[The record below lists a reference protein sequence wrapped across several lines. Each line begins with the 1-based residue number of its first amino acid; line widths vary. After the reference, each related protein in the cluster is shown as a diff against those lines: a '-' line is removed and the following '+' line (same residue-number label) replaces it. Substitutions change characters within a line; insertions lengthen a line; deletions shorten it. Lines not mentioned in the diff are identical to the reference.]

1 MSSKQTTLPSRSQA
15 IRKRAGRLP
24 RLPWVVAGIL
34 VAGLLGWL
42 LYRTPGAPAPRTG
55 PEAAQAH
62 QADPPWRHGPAD
74 ARFTLTLYAD
84 LECPFCKAYYPT
96 LMAWIDAHPE
106 ASLRW
111 HHLPLAMHDPEASR
125 LARVAECAGE
135 AQGHEAFFDAIA
147 WLYQN
152 TRGDGQGLPTDQVW
166 PGLTTAMRTCLDSD
180 RPAAIVRAQAD
191 EALRSGINAT
201 PTVRLHDGLTGKTL
215 LLHGPVEGDALLSAL
230 DLVASPDRPDAR
242 SVGAADAAG
251 TAVRGRRH
259 GLAEAQ

>member
-1 MSSKQTTLPSRSQA
+1 MSSKRTTLPGRAQA

-24 RLPWVVAGIL
+24 RLHWMVAGIL
-34 VAGLLGWL
+34 AAGLLGWL

-55 PEAAQAH
+55 PEVAQAH
-62 QADPPWRHGPAD
+62 PAGPPWRRGPAD

-106 ASLRW
+106 TSLRW

-125 LARVAECAGE
+125 LARMAECAGE
-135 AQGHEAFFDAIA
+135 AQGHEAFFGAIA

-152 TRGDGQGLPTDQVW
+152 TRGDGQGLPADLNW
-166 PGLTTAMRTCLDSD
+166 PGLTTAIQACLDSE

-191 EALRSGINAT
+191 EALRSGITAT
-201 PTVRLHDGLTGKTL
+201 PTVRLDDGLTGKSL

-230 DLVASPDRPDAR
+230 DLVASEETVGPKASESPKSDA
-242 SVGAADAAG
+242 
-251 TAVRGRRH
+251 TLTERR
-259 GLAEAQ
+259 AR

>member
-1 MSSKQTTLPSRSQA
+1 MSSKRTTLPGRAQA
-15 IRKRAGRLP
+15 IRKRAGRRP
-24 RLPWVVAGIL
+24 RLHWMVAGIL
-34 VAGLLGWL
+34 AAGLLGWL
-42 LYRTPGAPAPRTG
+42 LYRTPGAPAPGTG
-55 PEAAQAH
+55 PEVAQAH
-62 QADPPWRHGPAD
+62 LAGQPWRHGPAD

-152 TRGDGQGLPTDQVW
+152 TRGDGQGLPADLTW
-166 PGLTTAMRTCLDSD
+166 PGMTTAIQACLDSE

-191 EALRSGINAT
+191 EALRSGITAT
-201 PTVRLHDGLTGKTL
+201 PTVRLDDGLTGKTL
-215 LLHGPVEGDALLSAL
+215 LLHGLVEGDALLSAL

-242 SVGAADAAG
+242 SLGAADAAG
-251 TAVRGRRH
+251 TAVHGRRH
-259 GLAEAQ
+259 DLAETQ

>member
-34 VAGLLGWL
+34 VVGLLGWL

-62 QADPPWRHGPAD
+62 PAGPPWRHGPAD

-84 LECPFCKAYYPT
+84 LECPFCKAYYPA

-152 TRGDGQGLPTDQVW
+152 TRGDGQGLPTDQAW
-166 PGLTTAMRTCLDSD
+166 PGLTTAMRACLDSD

-191 EALRSGINAT
+191 EAVRSDINAT
-201 PTVRLHDGLTGKTL
+201 PTVRLDDGLTGKSL

-230 DLVASPDRPDAR
+230 DLVASEETVGPKASESPKSDATLTESR
-242 SVGAADAAG
+242 A
-251 TAVRGRRH
+251 R
-259 GLAEAQ
+259 

>member
-1 MSSKQTTLPSRSQA
+1 MSSKQRSQA

-24 RLPWVVAGIL
+24 RLPWVVASIL
-34 VAGLLGWL
+34 VVGLLGWL

-62 QADPPWRHGPAD
+62 PAGPPWRRGPAD

-96 LMAWIDAHPE
+96 LMAWIEAHPV

-125 LARVAECAGE
+125 LARMAECAGE
-135 AQGHEAFFDAIA
+135 AQGHEAFFGAIA

-152 TRGDGQGLPTDQVW
+152 TRGDGQGLPADLTW
-166 PGLTTAMRTCLDSD
+166 PGLTTAIQACLDSD

-191 EALRSGINAT
+191 EALRSGITAT
-201 PTVRLHDGLTGKTL
+201 PTVRLEDSLTGRSL
-215 LLHGPVEGDALLSAL
+215 LLYGLVEGDALLSAL
-230 DLVASPDRPDAR
+230 DLVASEETVGPKASESPKSDATLTESR
-242 SVGAADAAG
+242 A
-251 TAVRGRRH
+251 R
-259 GLAEAQ
+259 

>member
-24 RLPWVVAGIL
+24 RLPWVIAGIL

-42 LYRTPGAPAPRTG
+42 LYRTPGAPAPRAG

-62 QADPPWRHGPAD
+62 PAGPPWRHGPAD

-135 AQGHEAFFDAIA
+135 AQGHEAFFGAIA

-152 TRGDGQGLPTDQVW
+152 TRGDGQGLPTDQAW
-166 PGLTTAMRTCLDSD
+166 PGLTTAMRACLDSD

-191 EALRSGINAT
+191 EAVRSDINAT
-201 PTVRLHDGLTGKTL
+201 PTVRLDDGLTGKSL

-230 DLVASPDRPDAR
+230 DLVASEETVGPKASESPKSDATLTESR
-242 SVGAADAAG
+242 A
-251 TAVRGRRH
+251 R
-259 GLAEAQ
+259 

>member
-1 MSSKQTTLPSRSQA
+1 MSSKRTTLPSRSQA
-15 IRKRAGRLP
+15 LRKRAGRLP

-42 LYRTPGAPAPRTG
+42 LYRTPGAPTPRTE
-55 PEAAQAH
+55 PEVAQAH
-62 QADPPWRHGPAD
+62 PAGPPWRHGPAD

-135 AQGHEAFFDAIA
+135 AQGHEAFFGAIA

-152 TRGDGQGLPTDQVW
+152 TRGDGQGLPTDQAW
-166 PGLTTAMRTCLDSD
+166 PGL
-180 RPAAIVRAQAD
+180 
-191 EALRSGINAT
+191 
-201 PTVRLHDGLTGKTL
+201 
-215 LLHGPVEGDALLSAL
+215 
-230 DLVASPDRPDAR
+230 
-242 SVGAADAAG
+242 
-251 TAVRGRRH
+251 
-259 GLAEAQ
+259 

>member
-1 MSSKQTTLPSRSQA
+1 MSSKQTTLPSRSKA
-15 IRKRAGRLP
+15 IRKRAGRLR
-24 RLPWVVAGIL
+24 RLSWVVAGIF

-42 LYRTPGAPAPRTG
+42 LYRTPGAPTPRTG
-55 PEAAQAH
+55 AEVAQAH
-62 QADPPWRHGPAD
+62 PAGPPWRHGPAD

-106 ASLRW
+106 ASLQW

-135 AQGHEAFFDAIA
+135 AQGHEAFFGAIA

-152 TRGDGQGLPTDQVW
+152 TRGDGQGLPTDQAW
-166 PGLTTAMRTCLDSD
+166 PGLTTARRACLDSD

-191 EALRSGINAT
+191 EAVRSGINAT
-201 PTVRLHDGLTGKTL
+201 PTVRLDDGLTGKSL
-215 LLHGPVEGDALLSAL
+215 LLHGPIEGDALLSAL
-230 DLVASPDRPDAR
+230 DLVASEETVGPKASESPKSGATLTERRAR
-242 SVGAADAAG
+242 
-251 TAVRGRRH
+251 
-259 GLAEAQ
+259 

>member
-1 MSSKQTTLPSRSQA
+1 MSSKRTTLPGRAQA
-15 IRKRAGRLP
+15 LRKRAGRLP

-34 VAGLLGWL
+34 VVGLLGWL

-55 PEAAQAH
+55 PEVAQAH
-62 QADPPWRHGPAD
+62 PAGPPWRHGPAD

-125 LARVAECAGE
+125 LARMAECAGE
-135 AQGHEAFFDAIA
+135 AQGHEAFFGAIA

-152 TRGDGQGLPTDQVW
+152 TRGDGQGLPADLTW
-166 PGLTTAMRTCLDSD
+166 PGMTTAIQACLDSE

-191 EALRSGINAT
+191 EALRSGITAT
-201 PTVRLHDGLTGKTL
+201 PTVRLEDSLTGKSL
-215 LLHGPVEGDALLSAL
+215 LLHGPIEGDALLSAL
-230 DLVASPDRPDAR
+230 DLVASEETVGPKASESPKSGATLTERRAR
-242 SVGAADAAG
+242 
-251 TAVRGRRH
+251 
-259 GLAEAQ
+259 

>member
-15 IRKRAGRLP
+15 IRKRAGRMP

-42 LYRTPGAPAPRTG
+42 LYRTPGAPAPHTG
-55 PEAAQAH
+55 PEVAQAH
-62 QADPPWRHGPAD
+62 PAGPPWRHGSAD

-135 AQGHEAFFDAIA
+135 AQGHEAFFGAIA

-152 TRGDGQGLPTDQVW
+152 TRGDGQGLPTDQAW

-180 RPAAIVRAQAD
+180 RPAAFVRAQAD
-191 EALRSGINAT
+191 EAVRSGINAT
-201 PTVRLHDGLTGKTL
+201 PTVRLDDGLTGKSL
-215 LLHGPVEGDALLSAL
+215 LLHGPIEGDALLSAL
-230 DLVASPDRPDAR
+230 DLVASEETVGPKASESPKSGATLTERRAR
-242 SVGAADAAG
+242 
-251 TAVRGRRH
+251 
-259 GLAEAQ
+259 

>member
-34 VAGLLGWL
+34 VVGLLGWL

-55 PEAAQAH
+55 PEAPQAH
-62 QADPPWRHGPAD
+62 PAGPPWRHGPAD

-135 AQGHEAFFDAIA
+135 AQGHEAFFGAIA

-152 TRGDGQGLPTDQVW
+152 TRGDGQGLPTDQAW
-166 PGLTTAMRTCLDSD
+166 PGLTTAMRACLDSD

-191 EALRSGINAT
+191 EAVRSDINAT
-201 PTVRLHDGLTGKTL
+201 PTVRLDDGLTGKSL

-230 DLVASPDRPDAR
+230 DLVASEETVGPKASESPKSDATLTESR
-242 SVGAADAAG
+242 A
-251 TAVRGRRH
+251 R
-259 GLAEAQ
+259 

>member
-1 MSSKQTTLPSRSQA
+1 MSSKRTTLPGRVQA
-15 IRKRAGRLP
+15 LRKRAGRLP
-24 RLPWVVAGIL
+24 RLHWMVAGIL
-34 VAGLLGWL
+34 AAGLLGWL

-55 PEAAQAH
+55 AEVAQAH
-62 QADPPWRHGPAD
+62 PAGPPWRHGPAD

-106 ASLRW
+106 TSLRW

-152 TRGDGQGLPTDQVW
+152 TRGDGQGLPTDHGW
-166 PGLTTAMRTCLDSD
+166 PGLTTAIQACLDSA
-180 RPAAIVRAQAD
+180 PPTAIVRAQAE

-201 PTVRLHDGLTGKTL
+201 PTVRLEDSLTGKSL

-230 DLVASPDRPDAR
+230 DLVASEETVGPKASESPKSDATLTESR
-242 SVGAADAAG
+242 A
-251 TAVRGRRH
+251 R
-259 GLAEAQ
+259 

>member
-34 VAGLLGWL
+34 VVGLLGWL

-55 PEAAQAH
+55 PEAPQAH
-62 QADPPWRHGPAD
+62 PAGPPWRHGPAD

-135 AQGHEAFFDAIA
+135 AQGHEAFFGAIA

-152 TRGDGQGLPTDQVW
+152 TRGDGQGLPTDQAW
-166 PGLTTAMRTCLDSD
+166 PGLTTAMRACLDSD

-191 EALRSGINAT
+191 EAVRSDINAT
-201 PTVRLHDGLTGKTL
+201 PTVRLDDGLTGKTL
-215 LLHGPVEGDALLSAL
+215 LLHGLVEGDALLSAL
-230 DLVASPDRPDAR
+230 DLVASEETVGPKASESPKSGATLTERRAR
-242 SVGAADAAG
+242 
-251 TAVRGRRH
+251 
-259 GLAEAQ
+259 

>member
-62 QADPPWRHGPAD
+62 PAGPPWRHGPAD

-84 LECPFCKAYYPT
+84 LECPFCKAYYPA

-152 TRGDGQGLPTDQVW
+152 TRGDGQGLPTDQAW
-166 PGLTTAMRTCLDSD
+166 PGLTTARRACLDSD

-201 PTVRLHDGLTGKTL
+201 PTVRLDDGLTGKTL

-230 DLVASPDRPDAR
+230 DLVASEETVGPKASESPKSGATLTERRAR
-242 SVGAADAAG
+242 
-251 TAVRGRRH
+251 
-259 GLAEAQ
+259 

>member
-1 MSSKQTTLPSRSQA
+1 MSSKQRSQA

-24 RLPWVVAGIL
+24 RLPWVVASIL
-34 VAGLLGWL
+34 VVGLLGWL

-62 QADPPWRHGPAD
+62 PAGPPWRRGPAD

-106 ASLRW
+106 TSLRW

-125 LARVAECAGE
+125 LARMAECAGE
-135 AQGHEAFFDAIA
+135 AQGHEAFFGAIA

-152 TRGDGQGLPTDQVW
+152 TRGDGQGLPADLTW
-166 PGLTTAMRTCLDSD
+166 PGLTTAIQACLDSD

-191 EALRSGINAT
+191 EALRSGITAT
-201 PTVRLHDGLTGKTL
+201 PTVRLEDSLTGRSL
-215 LLHGPVEGDALLSAL
+215 LLYGLVEGDALLSAL
-230 DLVASPDRPDAR
+230 DLVASEETVGPKASESPKSDATLTESR
-242 SVGAADAAG
+242 A
-251 TAVRGRRH
+251 R
-259 GLAEAQ
+259 

>member
-1 MSSKQTTLPSRSQA
+1 MSTKRTTLLGRSQA

-24 RLPWVVAGIL
+24 RLSWVVAGIL

-55 PEAAQAH
+55 PEVAQVHPAG
-62 QADPPWRHGPAD
+62 PPWRHGPAD

-96 LMAWIDAHPE
+96 LVAWIDAHPE

-125 LARVAECAGE
+125 LARMAECAGE
-135 AQGHEAFFDAIA
+135 AQGHEAFFGAIA

-152 TRGDGQGLPTDQVW
+152 TRGDGQGLPADLTW
-166 PGLTTAMRTCLDSD
+166 PGLTTAIQACLDSD
-180 RPAAIVRAQAD
+180 RSAAIVRAQAD
-191 EALRSGINAT
+191 EALRNGINAT
-201 PTVRLHDGLTGKTL
+201 PTVRLDDGLTGKTL
-215 LLHGPVEGDALLSAL
+215 LLHGPVESDALLSAL
-230 DLVASPDRPDAR
+230 DLVSSVPSRPAERPRAVDAT
-242 SVGAADAAG
+242 VEAADAP
-251 TAVRGRRH
+251 R
-259 GLAEAQ
+259 

>member
-1 MSSKQTTLPSRSQA
+1 MSSKQTTLPSRSKA

-24 RLPWVVAGIL
+24 RLSWVVAGIF

-42 LYRTPGAPAPRTG
+42 LYRTPGAPTPRTG
-55 PEAAQAH
+55 AEVAQAH
-62 QADPPWRHGPAD
+62 PAGPPWRHGPAD

-106 ASLRW
+106 ASLQW

-135 AQGHEAFFDAIA
+135 AQGHEAFFGAIA

-152 TRGDGQGLPTDQVW
+152 TRGDGQGLPTDQAW
-166 PGLTTAMRTCLDSD
+166 PGLTTARRACLDSD

-191 EALRSGINAT
+191 EAVRSGINAT
-201 PTVRLHDGLTGKTL
+201 PTVRLDDGLTGKSL
-215 LLHGPVEGDALLSAL
+215 LLHGPIEGDALLSAL
-230 DLVASPDRPDAR
+230 DLVASEETVGPKASESPKSGATLTERRAR
-242 SVGAADAAG
+242 
-251 TAVRGRRH
+251 
-259 GLAEAQ
+259 

>member
-1 MSSKQTTLPSRSQA
+1 MSSKQTTLPSRSKA

-24 RLPWVVAGIL
+24 RLSWVVAGIF

-42 LYRTPGAPAPRTG
+42 LYRTPGAPTPRTG
-55 PEAAQAH
+55 AEVAQAH
-62 QADPPWRHGPAD
+62 PAGPPWRHGPAD

-106 ASLRW
+106 ASLQW

-135 AQGHEAFFDAIA
+135 AQGHEAFFGAIA

-152 TRGDGQGLPTDQVW
+152 TRGDGQGLPTDQAW
-166 PGLTTAMRTCLDSD
+166 PGLTTAMRACLDSD

-191 EALRSGINAT
+191 EAVRSDINAT
-201 PTVRLHDGLTGKTL
+201 PTVRLDDGLTGKSL

-230 DLVASPDRPDAR
+230 DLVASEETVGPKASESPKSGATLTERRAR
-242 SVGAADAAG
+242 
-251 TAVRGRRH
+251 
-259 GLAEAQ
+259 

>member
-1 MSSKQTTLPSRSQA
+1 MSSKRTTLPGRAQA

-24 RLPWVVAGIL
+24 RLHWMVAGIL
-34 VAGLLGWL
+34 AAGLLGWL

-55 PEAAQAH
+55 PEVAQAH
-62 QADPPWRHGPAD
+62 LAGPPWRHGPAD

-152 TRGDGQGLPTDQVW
+152 TRGDGQGLPADLTW
-166 PGLTTAMRTCLDSD
+166 PGMTTAIQACLDSE

-191 EALRSGINAT
+191 EALRSGITAT
-201 PTVRLHDGLTGKTL
+201 PTVRLEDSLTGKSL

-230 DLVASPDRPDAR
+230 DLVASEETVGPRASESPKSDATLTESR
-242 SVGAADAAG
+242 A
-251 TAVRGRRH
+251 R
-259 GLAEAQ
+259 

>member
-1 MSSKQTTLPSRSQA
+1 
-15 IRKRAGRLP
+15 
-24 RLPWVVAGIL
+24 VVAGIL
-34 VAGLLGWL
+34 VAGLLGWF
-42 LYRTPGAPAPRTG
+42 LYRTPGAPTPRTVA
-55 PEAAQAH
+55 EVAQAH
-62 QADPPWRHGPAD
+62 PVGPPWRHGPAD

-135 AQGHEAFFDAIA
+135 AQGHEAFFGAIA

-152 TRGDGQGLPTDQVW
+152 TRGDGQGLPTDQAW
-166 PGLTTAMRTCLDSD
+166 PGLTTAIRTCLDSD

-201 PTVRLHDGLTGKTL
+201 PTVRLDDGLTGKSL
-215 LLHGPVEGDALLSAL
+215 LLHGPIEGDALLSAL
-230 DLVASPDRPDAR
+230 DLVASEETVGPKASESPKSGATLTERRAR
-242 SVGAADAAG
+242 
-251 TAVRGRRH
+251 
-259 GLAEAQ
+259 

>member
-1 MSSKQTTLPSRSQA
+1 MSSKQTTLPSRSQVL
-15 IRKRAGRLP
+15 RMRAGRLP
-24 RLPWVVAGIL
+24 RLSWVVAGIL

-42 LYRTPGAPAPRTG
+42 LYRTPGAPTPRTVA
-55 PEAAQAH
+55 EVAQAH
-62 QADPPWRHGPAD
+62 PVGPPWRHGPAD

-106 ASLRW
+106 TSLRW

-125 LARVAECAGE
+125 LARMAECAGE
-135 AQGHEAFFDAIA
+135 AQGHKAFFDAIA

-152 TRGDGQGLPTDQVW
+152 TRGDGQGLPTDQAW

-201 PTVRLHDGLTGKTL
+201 PTVRLDDDLTGKSL

-230 DLVASPDRPDAR
+230 DLVSSVPSRSAERPRAVDAT
-242 SVGAADAAG
+242 GEAADAP
-251 TAVRGRRH
+251 R
-259 GLAEAQ
+259 

>member
-1 MSSKQTTLPSRSQA
+1 MSSKQTTLLSRSQA

-42 LYRTPGAPAPRTG
+42 LYRTPGAPAPRAG

-62 QADPPWRHGPAD
+62 PAGPPWRHGPAD

-135 AQGHEAFFDAIA
+135 AQGHEAFFGAIA

-152 TRGDGQGLPTDQVW
+152 TRGDGQGLPTDQAW
-166 PGLTTAMRTCLDSD
+166 PGLTTAMRACLDSD

-191 EALRSGINAT
+191 EAVRSGINAT
-201 PTVRLHDGLTGKTL
+201 PTVRLDDGLTGKSL

-230 DLVASPDRPDAR
+230 DLVASEETVGPKASESPKSDATLTESR
-242 SVGAADAAG
+242 A
-251 TAVRGRRH
+251 R
-259 GLAEAQ
+259 

>member
-15 IRKRAGRLP
+15 IRKRAGRMP

-42 LYRTPGAPAPRTG
+42 LYRTPGAPAPHTW
-55 PEAAQAH
+55 PEVAQAH
-62 QADPPWRHGPAD
+62 PAGPPWRHGPAD

-135 AQGHEAFFDAIA
+135 AQGHEAFFGAIA

-152 TRGDGQGLPTDQVW
+152 TRGDGQGLPTDQAW
-166 PGLTTAMRTCLDSD
+166 PGLTTAMRACLDSD

-191 EALRSGINAT
+191 EAVRSDINAT
-201 PTVRLHDGLTGKTL
+201 PTVRLDDGLTGKSL

-230 DLVASPDRPDAR
+230 DLVASEETVGPKASESPKSDATLTESR
-242 SVGAADAAG
+242 A
-251 TAVRGRRH
+251 R
-259 GLAEAQ
+259 

>member
-1 MSSKQTTLPSRSQA
+1 MSSKRTTLPSRSQA

-24 RLPWVVAGIL
+24 RLPWVVAGGIL

-42 LYRTPGAPAPRTG
+42 LYRPPGAPAPRTG
-55 PEAAQAH
+55 PEVAQAH
-62 QADPPWRHGPAD
+62 PAGPPWRHGPAD

-125 LARVAECAGE
+125 LARMAECAGE
-135 AQGHEAFFDAIA
+135 AQGHKAFFDAIA

-152 TRGDGQGLPTDQVW
+152 TRGDGQGLPTAHAW
-166 PGLTTAMRTCLDSD
+166 PGMTTAIQACLDSD

-191 EALRSGINAT
+191 EAMRSGINAT
-201 PTVRLHDGLTGKTL
+201 PTVRLEDSLTGRSL

-230 DLVASPDRPDAR
+230 DLVSSVPSRPAERPRAVDAT
-242 SVGAADAAG
+242 VEAADAP
-251 TAVRGRRH
+251 R
-259 GLAEAQ
+259 

>member
-1 MSSKQTTLPSRSQA
+1 MSSKRTTLPGRAQA

-34 VAGLLGWL
+34 VVGLLGWL

-55 PEAAQAH
+55 PEVAQAH
-62 QADPPWRHGPAD
+62 PAGPPWRRGPAD

-125 LARVAECAGE
+125 LARMAECAGE

-152 TRGDGQGLPTDQVW
+152 TRGDGQGLPADLTW
-166 PGLTTAMRTCLDSD
+166 PGMTTAIQACLDSD

-201 PTVRLHDGLTGKTL
+201 PTVRLEDSLTGRSL
-215 LLHGPVEGDALLSAL
+215 LLHGLVEGDALLSAL
-230 DLVASPDRPDAR
+230 DLVASDA
-242 SVGAADAAG
+242 SGAPGPNHAADAALSG
-251 TAVRGRRH
+251 DTRTPR
-259 GLAEAQ
+259 

>member
-55 PEAAQAH
+55 PEAPQAH
-62 QADPPWRHGPAD
+62 PAGPPWRHGPAD

-106 ASLRW
+106 TSLRW

-125 LARVAECAGE
+125 LACVAECVGE
-135 AQGHEAFFDAIA
+135 AQGHEAFFGAIA

-152 TRGDGQGLPTDQVW
+152 TRGDGQGLPTDQAW
-166 PGLTTAMRTCLDSD
+166 PGLTTAMRACLDSD

-191 EALRSGINAT
+191 EAVRSGINAT
-201 PTVRLHDGLTGKTL
+201 PTVRLDDGLTGKSL

-230 DLVASPDRPDAR
+230 DLVASEETVGPKASESPKSDATLTESR
-242 SVGAADAAG
+242 A
-251 TAVRGRRH
+251 R
-259 GLAEAQ
+259 

>member
-24 RLPWVVAGIL
+24 RLPWVVASIL

-42 LYRTPGAPAPRTG
+42 LHRTPGAPAPRTG

-62 QADPPWRHGPAD
+62 PAGPPWRHGPAD

-135 AQGHEAFFDAIA
+135 AQGHEAFFGAIA

-152 TRGDGQGLPTDQVW
+152 TRGDGQGLPTDQAW
-166 PGLTTAMRTCLDSD
+166 PGLTTAMRACLDSD

-191 EALRSGINAT
+191 EAVRSGINAT
-201 PTVRLHDGLTGKTL
+201 PTVRLDDGLTGKSL

-230 DLVASPDRPDAR
+230 DLVASEETVGPKASESPKSDATLTESR
-242 SVGAADAAG
+242 A
-251 TAVRGRRH
+251 R
-259 GLAEAQ
+259 

>member
-42 LYRTPGAPAPRTG
+42 LYRTPGAPAPRAG

-62 QADPPWRHGPAD
+62 PAGPPWRHGPAD

-135 AQGHEAFFDAIA
+135 AQGHEAFFGAIA

-152 TRGDGQGLPTDQVW
+152 TRGDGQGLPTDQAW
-166 PGLTTAMRTCLDSD
+166 PGLTTAMRACLDSD

-191 EALRSGINAT
+191 EAVRSGINAT
-201 PTVRLHDGLTGKTL
+201 PTVRLDDGLTGKSL

-230 DLVASPDRPDAR
+230 DLVASEETVGPKASESPKSDATLTESR
-242 SVGAADAAG
+242 A
-251 TAVRGRRH
+251 R
-259 GLAEAQ
+259 

>member
-1 MSSKQTTLPSRSQA
+1 MSSKQTTSPSRSQA

-24 RLPWVVAGIL
+24 RLPWVVACIL

-42 LYRTPGAPAPRTG
+42 LYRTPGAPTPRTG
-55 PEAAQAH
+55 PEVGQAH
-62 QADPPWRHGPAD
+62 PVGPPWRHGPAD

-135 AQGHEAFFDAIA
+135 AQGHEAFFSAIA

-152 TRGDGQGLPTDQVW
+152 TRGDGQGLPTDQAW
-166 PGLTTAMRTCLDSD
+166 PGLTTAMRICLDSD

-191 EALRSGINAT
+191 EALRSGITAT
-201 PTVRLHDGLTGKTL
+201 PTVRLKDSLTGRSL

-230 DLVASPDRPDAR
+230 DLVASDA
-242 SVGAADAAG
+242 SDAPGPTHAAGAALSGD
-251 TAVRGRRH
+251 TH
-259 GLAEAQ
+259 TPQ

>member
-1 MSSKQTTLPSRSQA
+1 MPSKQTTLPSRSQVL
-15 IRKRAGRLP
+15 RMRAGRLP
-24 RLPWVVAGIL
+24 RLSWVVAGIL
-34 VAGLLGWL
+34 VAGLLGWF
-42 LYRTPGAPAPRTG
+42 LYRTPGAPTPRTVA
-55 PEAAQAH
+55 EVAQAH
-62 QADPPWRHGPAD
+62 PVGPPWRHGPAD

-135 AQGHEAFFDAIA
+135 AQGHEAFFGAIA

-152 TRGDGQGLPTDQVW
+152 TRGDGQGLPTDQAW
-166 PGLTTAMRTCLDSD
+166 PGLTTAIRTCLDSD

-201 PTVRLHDGLTGKTL
+201 PTVRLDDGLTGKSL
-215 LLHGPVEGDALLSAL
+215 LLHGPIEGDALLSAL
-230 DLVASPDRPDAR
+230 DLVASEETVGPKASESPKSGATLTERRAR
-242 SVGAADAAG
+242 
-251 TAVRGRRH
+251 
-259 GLAEAQ
+259 